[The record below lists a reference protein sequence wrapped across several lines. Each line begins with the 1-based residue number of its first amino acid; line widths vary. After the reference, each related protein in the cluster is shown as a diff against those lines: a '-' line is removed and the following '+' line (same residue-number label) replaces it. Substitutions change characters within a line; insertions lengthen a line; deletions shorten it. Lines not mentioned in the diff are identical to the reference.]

1 VDTITAIEQLR
12 GPALLGALCLLIY
25 VEECGV
31 PLPFAPGDLLLV
43 VCGLAIRN
51 GNLNPV
57 AGVAAVYV
65 VTVAGAMTG
74 RELFDLAGA
83 RLVRRLAGP
92 ARLGTMLDRGAR
104 LLRKGGWTAVMLARL
119 TPGLR
124 ITTTEVAGLLGLP
137 RHTFLLGLAPGAAVY
152 VAVFT
157 GAGLLFGHAALGLVL
172 HTVHRVGL
180 GVTIAVAVLLS
191 LVVAWLG
198 VRLAGGPG
206 WLSGRLRL

>member
-1 VDTITAIEQLR
+1 VDIITAVEQLR

-43 VCGLAIRN
+43 VCGLAIRS

-57 AGVAAVYV
+57 AAVAAVYL
-65 VTVAGAMTG
+65 VTVAGAMSG
-74 RELFDLAGA
+74 RELFDVAGA
-83 RLVRRLAGP
+83 RLLRRLAGP
-92 ARLGTMLDRGAR
+92 ARLEATLDRGTR
-104 LLRKGGWTAVMLARL
+104 LLRRGGWTAVMIARL

-124 ITTTEVAGLLGLP
+124 ITTTEVAGLLALP
-137 RHTFLLGLAPGAAVY
+137 RQTFLLGLMPGAAVY

-157 GAGLLFGHAALGLVL
+157 GAGLLFGHAALALLL

-180 GVTIAVAVLLS
+180 GVTIAVAVVLS
-191 LVVAWLG
+191 AAVAWLAA
-198 VRLAGGPG
+198 RLAGGWP
-206 WLSGRLRL
+206 LKATDRLR